1 MKVTKKHVSSMHL
14 TVPDEA
20 PESISGAYFFIFIE
34 HEKGG
39 EEEDGKVSD
48 WKNTDDTA
56 SCLHACHAM
65 IAVRAYPC

>member
-1 MKVTKKHVSSMHL
+1 MKVTKKHVLSMHL

-39 EEEDGKVSD
+39 EEEDGKVVGLA
-48 WKNTDDTA
+48 K
-56 SCLHACHAM
+56 C
-65 IAVRAYPC
+65 